1 MKEGIGSV
9 HERTGDLLAYLYM
22 WTTTF
27 IVKPGSVTILSL
39 IFSQYFLSSFM
50 TGKEESLCLFIYP
63 CVQIVNRRMKWLNY
77 QLYLS
82 FVRSQRLMIFE
93 NSYYLF
99 IYFSNS
105 HSYELIQCIDC
116 QSCQY
121 YFCYFQGSND
131 LGNNYSWS
139 CSYWTRF
146 LTLF

>member
-63 CVQIVNRRMKWLNY
+63 CV
-77 QLYLS
+77 
-82 FVRSQRLMIFE
+82 
-93 NSYYLF
+93 
-99 IYFSNS
+99 
-105 HSYELIQCIDC
+105 
-116 QSCQY
+116 
-121 YFCYFQGSND
+121 
-131 LGNNYSWS
+131 
-139 CSYWTRF
+139 
-146 LTLF
+146 